1 MNLSRPLSADHID
14 FEGASVGDVREFP
27 RVTLADPVR
36 NGVADLP
43 ATDTFDNWRTS
54 LRGAVL
60 AQVEAFVSARC
71 ADTLGDCGVDAA
83 GEILLEFVKGGKC
96 LRSTFMYLGWL
107 CAAPASDAAL
117 AATASLE
124 LLHAFALLQDDV
136 MDDSPSRRGQPAA
149 HIKFEH
155 WHNRRGLSGSSRRF
169 GESAAV
175 LLGDLCLIWA
185 EQMLRD
191 CGLSRHQ
198 LQRAWPRYD
207 AMRTELAVG
216 QFADL
221 TLDIR
226 KLPTLDGV
234 LNVARLK
241 SGNYTVRRP
250 LEIGAAMA
258 GCSDHTLAR
267 LGEYGSA
274 VGEAFQ
280 LRDDIL
286 GIFGSPST
294 TGKPNGG
301 DLLERKATS
310 VMVAAYELADTATRQ
325 QFGDLV
331 DRDHLTDADLAHWR
345 DLIFATGA
353 VQRIEELISE
363 RVEIAQKAL
372 NSSGVDGP
380 IKGAL
385 ARMAGVC
392 TRRAA

>member
-1 MNLSRPLSADHID
+1 MRVSLYGRRQTEVARSAKVVPV
-14 FEGASVGDVREFP
+14 ASVRERPGRSVRVGRVPVGDNFES
-27 RVTLADPVR
+27 
-36 NGVADLP
+36 
-43 ATDTFDNWRTS
+43 WRLD

-60 AQVEAFVSARC
+60 DELDRFVTARC
-71 ADTLGDCGVDAA
+71 ADELGDCGVDAA
-83 GEILLEFVKGGKC
+83 AEILLGFVRGGKC

-107 CAAPASDAAL
+107 CGAPPDDAAL

-124 LLHAFALLQDDV
+124 LLQAFALLQDDV
-136 MDDSPSRRGQPAA
+136 MDESPSRRGRPAA
-149 HIKFEH
+149 HIQFAE
-155 WHNRRGLSGSSRRF
+155 WHRGRELSGSSRRF

-191 CGLSRHQ
+191 SGLQHSH

-221 TLDIR
+221 ALDLRATPSI
-226 KLPTLDGV
+226 DAV
-234 LNVARLK
+234 LKVARMK

-258 GCSDHTLAR
+258 GCDAATLVG
-267 LGEYGSA
+267 LGEYGVA

-286 GIFGSPST
+286 GVFGSPAT
-294 TGKPNGG
+294 TGKPSGG
-301 DLLERKATS
+301 DLRDRKATS
-310 VMVAAYELADTATRQ
+310 LVVAAYEMADAATRR
-325 QFGDLV
+325 QFGELLRIDELDDDAV
-331 DRDHLTDADLAHWR
+331 DRWR
-345 DLIFATGA
+345 GLIVSTGA
-353 VQRIEELISE
+353 VQRIEELIAV
-363 RVEIAQKAL
+363 RVQDAHE
-372 NSSGVDGP
+372 
-380 IKGAL
+380 AL
-385 ARMAGVC
+385 ADSNIDTVQRTALADMAGAC

>member
-1 MNLSRPLSADHID
+1 MPLG
-14 FEGASVGDVREFP
+14 GAARKG
-27 RVTLADPVR
+27 A
-36 NGVADLP
+36 ACLP
-43 ATDTFDNWRTS
+43 TTDQFDTWRTGV
-54 LRGAVL
+54 RRAVL
-60 AQVEAFVSARC
+60 AEIAEFVSARC
-71 ADTLGDCGVDAA
+71 ADTLGECGVDAA
-83 GEILLEFVKGGKC
+83 GEILMEFVEGGKC

-107 CAAPASDAAL
+107 CGAPASDATL
-117 AATASLE
+117 SATASLE

-136 MDDSPSRRGQPAA
+136 MDDSPSRRGRPAA
-149 HIKFEH
+149 HIQFAS
-155 WHNRRGLSGSSRRF
+155 WHTRRGLSGSSRRF

-191 CGLSRHQ
+191 SGVKSHQ

-221 TLDIR
+221 AIDVR
-226 KLPTLDGV
+226 ELPTMESV
-234 LNVARLK
+234 LKVARMK

-258 GCSDHTLAR
+258 GCAEHTLAR

-286 GIFGSPST
+286 GIFGSPAT

-310 VMVAAYELADTATRQ
+310 VMVAAHQMADVSTRRRFSELINSDQ
-325 QFGDLV
+325 LDE
-331 DRDHLTDADLAHWR
+331 ADLDHWR
-345 DLIFATGA
+345 SLIFATGA
-353 VQRIEELISE
+353 VQRIEELITD

-372 NSSGVDGP
+372 DSAGIDSS
-380 IKGAL
+380 IRAAL
-385 ARMAGVC
+385 ADMAGVC

>member
-1 MNLSRPLSADHID
+1 MSAADAD
-14 FEGASVGDVREFP
+14 FEGVFEGANVGDVRGFP
-27 RVTLADPVR
+27 RVALAEAARKGP
-36 NGVADLP
+36 AALS
-43 ATDTFDNWRTS
+43 ATDQFDDWRIS
-54 LRGAVL
+54 LRRAVL
-60 AQVEAFVSARC
+60 AEVEAFVSARC
-71 ADTLGDCGVDAA
+71 TDTLGDCGVDAA
-83 GEILLEFVKGGKC
+83 GEVLLEFVKGGKC

-107 CAAPASDAAL
+107 SGAPPSEAAL
-117 AATASLE
+117 SATASLE

-136 MDDSPSRRGQPAA
+136 MDDSPSRRGLPAA
-149 HIKFEH
+149 HIQFER
-155 WHNRRGLSGSSRRF
+155 WHRQRGLSGSSRRF

-198 LQRAWPRYD
+198 LHRAWPRYD

-221 TLDIR
+221 TLDVR
-226 KLPTLDGV
+226 KLPTLDAV

-258 GCSDHTLAR
+258 GCSEHTLAR

-286 GIFGSPST
+286 GVFGSPGT

-310 VMVAAYELADTATRQ
+310 LMVAAYELADNSTRRE
-325 QFGDLV
+325 FGKLV
-331 DRDHLTDADLAHWR
+331 DRDHLTDEDLEHWR
-345 DLIFATGA
+345 SLIFATGA
-353 VQRIEELISE
+353 VQRIEELITD

-372 NSSGVDGP
+372 DSSGIDGP
-380 IKGAL
+380 ISGAL
-385 ARMAGVC
+385 ASMAGVC
-392 TRRAA
+392 TKRAA